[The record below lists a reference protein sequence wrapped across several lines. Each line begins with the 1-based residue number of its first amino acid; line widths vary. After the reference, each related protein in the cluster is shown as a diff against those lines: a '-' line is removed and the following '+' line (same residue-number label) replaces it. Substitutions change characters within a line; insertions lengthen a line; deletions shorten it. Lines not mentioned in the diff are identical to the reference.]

1 MHKNDQENPTVPQ
14 PEGDDALFQA
24 LSQSKKQRRHKR
36 IRTAAIIAGVL
47 VVALVLGVTTLRRRV
62 REQFALS
69 DGEVLSAQVQRGT
82 ISTLVSGSGMLENVD
97 SEVVSAPAGVE
108 VTEILVQFGDTVAEG
123 DLLATVDMAGLRSA
137 MSSLQDTLN
146 DLDDDISAAEGDR
159 VSSSITAGVSG
170 RVKILYAQE
179 EDRVTDVMVENG
191 ALAVL
196 SLDGYMA
203 VDVETDALAEG
214 DTVVVELSDGTQ
226 EDGVVESVVGGTAT
240 VLITDNGPLY
250 GDCVTVMTE
259 DGSKVGEGSLYIHSP
274 LAVTGYAGT
283 VSRVNVKENQ
293 SVSASSSLFTLTDT
307 STSANYDALLQTRR
321 ETEEDLLELLEIQNR
336 GGLPSP
342 ISGSVYSV
350 ADLDETE
357 TGGEEAVELITLA
370 PDAQMSVTIS
380 VDEGD
385 ILSLAV
391 GQEADITVSSISDDV
406 LPGTVTEIDKTA
418 SDGTYTAV
426 ITLDKAEGMLPGMT
440 ASVDVRIEGVDDAL
454 LIPVEALH
462 QTSTGYYVYTSYDE
476 ETQEYGGQVDV
487 VPGLTNSTYA
497 EIKSGLEEG
506 DTVYYSES
514 VSFFGSFG
522 GGRNFQNGSGQ
533 MPADFAESGMS
544 SGQRPDAIGG
554 EAMPQR
560 PAGEMPGGRE

>member
-1 MHKNDQENPTVPQ
+1 M
-14 PEGDDALFQA
+14 
-24 LSQSKKQRRHKR
+24 
-36 IRTAAIIAGVL
+36 
-47 VVALVLGVTTLRRRV
+47 
-62 REQFALS
+62 
-69 DGEVLSAQVQRGT
+69 
-82 ISTLVSGSGMLENVD
+82 
-97 SEVVSAPAGVE
+97 
-108 VTEILVQFGDTVAEG
+108 
-123 DLLATVDMAGLRSA
+123 
-137 MSSLQDTLN
+137 
-146 DLDDDISAAEGDR
+146 
-159 VSSSITAGVSG
+159 
-170 RVKILYAQE
+170 
-179 EDRVTDVMVENG
+179 
-191 ALAVL
+191 
-196 SLDGYMA
+196 
-203 VDVETDALAEG
+203 
-214 DTVVVELSDGTQ
+214 ELSDGTQ

-391 GQEADITVSSISDDV
+391 GQEADITVSSINDDV

-476 ETQEYGGQVDV
+476 ETQEYSGQVDV

-533 MPADFAESGMS
+533 MPVAIVEGDMGG
-544 SGQRPDAIGG
+544 GQRPDAGSG
-554 EAMPQR
+554 SAAPQ
-560 PAGEMPGGRE
+560 MPGGGMSGSRG

>member
-1 MHKNDQENPTVPQ
+1 MRKNDQEKPTVPQ

-24 LSQSKKQRRHKR
+24 LSQSKKQRRRKR

-170 RVKILYAQE
+170 RVKLLYAQE
-179 EDRVTDVMVENG
+179 DDRVTDVMVENG

-214 DTVVVELSDGTQ
+214 DTVLVTLSDGTQ

-240 VLITDNGPLY
+240 VLITDNGPQY
-250 GDCVTVMTE
+250 GDSVTVMTE
-259 DGSKVGEGSLYIHSP
+259 DGSKIGEGSLSIHSP
-274 LAVTGYAGT
+274 LSVTGYAGT

-293 SVSASSSLFTLTDT
+293 SVSASTSLFTLTDT

-336 GGLPSP
+336 GGLPAP

-350 ADLDETE
+350 VDLDETE
-357 TGGEEAVELITLA
+357 TGGDTAVELITLA

-391 GQEADITVSSISDDV
+391 GQEADITVSSISDDI

-426 ITLDKAEGMLPGMT
+426 ITLDKVEGMLPGMT

-514 VSFFGSFG
+514 FSFFESFG

>member
-1 MHKNDQENPTVPQ
+1 
-14 PEGDDALFQA
+14 
-24 LSQSKKQRRHKR
+24 
-36 IRTAAIIAGVL
+36 
-47 VVALVLGVTTLRRRV
+47 
-62 REQFALS
+62 
-69 DGEVLSAQVQRGT
+69 
-82 ISTLVSGSGMLENVD
+82 MLENVD

-196 SLDGYMA
+196 SLDGYLA

-250 GDCVTVMTE
+250 GDSVTVTTE

-426 ITLDKAEGMLPGMT
+426 ITLDKVEGMLPGMT

-514 VSFFGSFG
+514 ISFFGSFG

-533 MPADFAESGMS
+533 MPVAIVEGDMGG
-544 SGQRPDAIGG
+544 GQRPDSGG
-554 EAMPQR
+554 SAAPQ
-560 PAGEMPGGRE
+560 MPGGGMSGGRG

>member
-170 RVKILYAQE
+170 RVKLLYAQE

-250 GDCVTVMTE
+250 GDSVTVMTE

-514 VSFFGSFG
+514 ISFFDSFG

-533 MPADFAESGMS
+533 MPVAIVEGDMGG
-544 SGQRPDAIGG
+544 GQRPDAGSARPQMPDGG
-554 EAMPQR
+554 MSGSR
-560 PAGEMPGGRE
+560 G